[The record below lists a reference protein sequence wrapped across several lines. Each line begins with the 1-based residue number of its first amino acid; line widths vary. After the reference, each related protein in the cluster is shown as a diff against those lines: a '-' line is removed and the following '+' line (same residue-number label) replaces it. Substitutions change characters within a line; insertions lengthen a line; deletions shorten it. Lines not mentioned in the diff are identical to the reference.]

1 MQSSMHILQET
12 VKGMQD
18 ELKECYVRI
27 RDYEYKEDDWK
38 QVKDRMDSLKTNLID
53 ENAELKSQLTGISL
67 FFCAPFNDFSNQKF
81 HYLIFSPK
89 KY

>member
-67 FFCAPFNDFSNQKF
+67 FFVHRSM
-81 HYLIFSPK
+81 IFVSINSFT
-89 KY
+89 YIHTDEQ